1 MLKRC
6 REVLLW
12 RWRRNPLK
20 RRSDVAEAWV
30 GLAAVAVVLFAA
42 PTAGVTAAAV
52 AERSALTQS
61 QGLRRVT
68 AQLVEAAPAATV
80 ARFAGSADDELVRA
94 TVRWTTDGSSRT
106 GTALVAADRKAGS
119 RTTVWLDAS
128 DRVRP
133 APPTPAQARA
143 QGVVTGTTAAMGAA
157 LLVLGLRWAAR
168 VRLDRR
174 RWARWERDWAAFDA
188 HRGHRG
194 HRHA

>member
-6 REVLLW
+6 REGLLW

-30 GLAAVAVVLFAA
+30 GLATVAAVLFTA
-42 PTAGVTAAAV
+42 PTVGVTAAAV
-52 AERSALTQS
+52 AERSALTES
-61 QGLRRVT
+61 QGLRHVT
-68 AQLVEAAPAATV
+68 AELVEDAPAATV
-80 ARFAGSADDELVRA
+80 ARFSGAADDQLVRA
-94 TVRWTTDGSSRT
+94 TVRWTTDGSATT
-106 GTALVAADRKAGS
+106 GTALVAAGREAGS

-128 DRVRP
+128 DRVHP
-133 APPTPAQARA
+133 TPPTPAQARA
-143 QGVVTGTTAAMGAA
+143 QGVVTGTSAAVGAA

-174 RWARWERDWAAFDA
+174 RWAQWDRDWAAFEA
-188 HRGHRG
+188 HRG

>member
-30 GLAAVAVVLFAA
+30 GLATVAAVLFTA
-42 PTAGVTAAAV
+42 PTVGVTAAAV
-52 AERSALTQS
+52 AERSALTES
-61 QGLRRVT
+61 QGLRHVT
-68 AQLVEAAPAATV
+68 AKLVEDAPAATV
-80 ARFAGSADDELVRA
+80 ARFSGAADDQLVRA
-94 TVRWTTDGSSRT
+94 TVRWTTDGSSTT
-106 GTALVAADRKAGS
+106 GTARVAAGREAGS

-128 DRVRP
+128 DRVHP
-133 APPTPAQARA
+133 APPTAAQARA
-143 QGVVTGTTAAMGAA
+143 QGVVTGTSAAVGAA

-174 RWARWERDWAAFDA
+174 RWAQWDRDWAAFEA
-188 HRGHRG
+188 HRGQ
-194 HRHA
+194 RHA